1 MVMAS
6 NETTTLQLRAEVEA
20 MKAKENAAIALVVDS
35 SGSMTTSDWQAQ
47 KDAILLFLSN
57 LLSSL
62 IYLAQF
68 STLFK
73 MEIENASKDD
83 AISANANMVR
93 IPAQRTNLVQALQS
107 TAERMDANNPNQ
119 SKIIIVL
126 TDGLPDSV
134 ASAHS
139 EIERLKQKGYLIL
152 GIGIG
157 THLNRA
163 IMTHLFGDKFFGMD
177 NWDKLIGALDL
188 TDKTIIVGSE
198 VDVTLKLHGYPI
210 SIKEMNKGKQIR
222 ATVTINNQTVPIRE
236 GTEFRINGCNFF
248 RDLCYRIE
256 RTVAPFEEISFD
268 VIMDPYGT
276 VTIDSIPSSLRY
288 TLTDPNGLRYC
299 TTSSGGILKIAHFTG
314 DVMAAI
320 GQILYM
326 LIVGPLGAGKSTLI
340 NAFVDLVNY
349 SKITEVAEA
358 RTDDTHVTVKN
369 KVYNGGKSIGSVL
382 PLQFI
387 DTVGIAFGNYKHDE
401 MNQILEGRTIEGM
414 DHGARP
420 NCPVIT
426 ISQDQLLM
434 EESVSRMKV
443 YAKEFI
449 QKGLPPLVAV
459 THGDRT
465 VPQGE
470 EHCAKRY
477 YELTRQKASDSLG
490 VDKSR
495 VFVLDNSIQVG
506 DLYGDR
512 KLERDKVLYKMWE
525 KASIELKRKNV
536 EI

>member
-222 ATVTINNQTVPIRE
+222 ATVTINNQT
-236 GTEFRINGCNFF
+236 
-248 RDLCYRIE
+248 
-256 RTVAPFEEISFD
+256 AP
-268 VIMDPYGT
+268 
-276 VTIDSIPSSLRY
+276 
-288 TLTDPNGLRYC
+288 
-299 TTSSGGILKIAHFTG
+299 
-314 DVMAAI
+314 
-320 GQILYM
+320 
-326 LIVGPLGAGKSTLI
+326 
-340 NAFVDLVNY
+340 
-349 SKITEVAEA
+349 
-358 RTDDTHVTVKN
+358 
-369 KVYNGGKSIGSVL
+369 
-382 PLQFI
+382 
-387 DTVGIAFGNYKHDE
+387 
-401 MNQILEGRTIEGM
+401 
-414 DHGARP
+414 
-420 NCPVIT
+420 
-426 ISQDQLLM
+426 
-434 EESVSRMKV
+434 
-443 YAKEFI
+443 
-449 QKGLPPLVAV
+449 
-459 THGDRT
+459 
-465 VPQGE
+465 
-470 EHCAKRY
+470 
-477 YELTRQKASDSLG
+477 
-490 VDKSR
+490 
-495 VFVLDNSIQVG
+495 
-506 DLYGDR
+506 
-512 KLERDKVLYKMWE
+512 
-525 KASIELKRKNV
+525 
-536 EI
+536 